1 MVQTSEQR
9 RKEIAIRKVNGAR
22 VRDILFLFFKEYLIQ
37 VVIAALIA
45 FSIGYFLMKNWLE
58 NYERQIVI
66 SGWIFLYIF
75 VAIIMMIIVCISWRV
90 WCTANENPAEVIK
103 SE

>member
-1 MVQTSEQR
+1 
-9 RKEIAIRKVNGAR
+9 
-22 VRDILFLFFKEYLIQ
+22 
-37 VVIAALIA
+37 
-45 FSIGYFLMKNWLE
+45 MKNWLE

-75 VAIIMMIIVCISWRV
+75 VAIIMMMIVCISWRV

>member
-45 FSIGYFLMKNWLE
+45 LSIGYF
-58 NYERQIVI
+58 
-66 SGWIFLYIF
+66 
-75 VAIIMMIIVCISWRV
+75 
-90 WCTANENPAEVIK
+90 
-103 SE
+103 